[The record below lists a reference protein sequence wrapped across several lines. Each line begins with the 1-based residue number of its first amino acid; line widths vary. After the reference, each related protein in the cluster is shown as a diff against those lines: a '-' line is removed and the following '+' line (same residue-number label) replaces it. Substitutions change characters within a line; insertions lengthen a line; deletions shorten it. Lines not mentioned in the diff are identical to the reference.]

1 MIKVIMV
8 MDNGEINSVCTPSE
22 DDMYT
27 NGQRYGD
34 CIAHIV
40 PYDTDTWNIENWY
53 WDGTEFKKDKPVYPG
68 PWCYWENNA
77 WVLDREKLDAEI
89 RGRRDTKLFNS
100 DFTQL
105 ADAVLPAG
113 TTLAE
118 WQTYR
123 TALRDV
129 PATNS
134 SVTDL
139 DNIVWPTQPS

>member
-100 DFTQL
+100 DYWTQN
-105 ADAVLPAG
+105 ADSPL
-113 TTLAE
+113 TDEKKAE
-118 WQTYR
+118 WVTYR
-123 TALRDV
+123 ASLRNV
-129 PATNS
+129 PAANS
-134 SVTDL
+134 SVTAL
-139 DNIVWPTQPS
+139 DNIAWPTQPS